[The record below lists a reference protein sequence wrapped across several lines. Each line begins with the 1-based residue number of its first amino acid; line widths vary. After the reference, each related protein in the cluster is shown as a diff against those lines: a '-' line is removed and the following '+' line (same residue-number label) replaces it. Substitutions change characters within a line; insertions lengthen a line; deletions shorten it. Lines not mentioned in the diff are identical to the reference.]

1 MRTHNYWAIAPIL
14 LSCLAASAAH
24 AAEKV
29 TWNWSVHGPSRAFTK
44 GMERLAEIAA
54 EKTGGNF
61 EIKIHF
67 AEAVS
72 PAKEVLDSVKIG
84 AIEGGIMCISYAPGK
99 APLNGVLDLPFL
111 PFANLEV
118 QKQVHEAVYQHPA
131 IARELEQWNGI
142 PFFSALLPQYEFM
155 GAGKAPKTLDD
166 WKGMRVRALAGLGEA
181 MKTLGAVP
189 TTVPS
194 PEIYTALERG
204 TFQAASLPFSYAHA
218 TYKLQEVSRWYT
230 FGMAPGS
237 INCPLVVGRT
247 AFEKLPAEYRTLLTE
262 AKADAYATMIGAY
275 KAADEANLP
284 LFDGAGLE
292 RIIYTAEMRE
302 QFQSRAAKPVWDGWV
317 ADMAKRG
324 LPGQEVLDVVL
335 AEAKK
340 AGS

>member
-1 MRTHNYWAIAPIL
+1 MRLQHYFATASL
-14 LSCLAASAAH
+14 LAACLVGTAAH

-29 TWNWSVHGPSRAFTK
+29 SWNWSVHGPSRAFTK
-44 GMERLAEIAA
+44 GMERIAEIAA
-54 EKTGGNF
+54 EKSGGDF
-61 EIKIHF
+61 AIKIHY

-72 PAKEVLDSVKIG
+72 PAKEVLDSIKIG

-111 PFANLEV
+111 PFGNLEI
-118 QKQVHEAVYQHPA
+118 QKQVHEAVYKHPA
-131 IARELEQWNGI
+131 IAKELQQWDSI

-155 GAGKAPKTLDD
+155 GSGKAPKELAD

-230 FGMAPGS
+230 YGMAPGS
-237 INCPLVVGRT
+237 INCPLLLSRT
-247 AFEKLPAEYRTLLTE
+247 AFDKLPAAYRTLLID
-262 AKADAYATMIGAY
+262 AKADAYAAMIAAY
-275 KAADEANLP
+275 KAADDKNIP
-284 LFDGAGLE
+284 MFDAAGLE
-292 RIIYTAEMRE
+292 RITYAPDVRT
-302 QFQSRAAKPVWDGWV
+302 QFEARAAKPVWDQWV

-324 LPGQEVLDVVL
+324 LPGKEVLDVVL